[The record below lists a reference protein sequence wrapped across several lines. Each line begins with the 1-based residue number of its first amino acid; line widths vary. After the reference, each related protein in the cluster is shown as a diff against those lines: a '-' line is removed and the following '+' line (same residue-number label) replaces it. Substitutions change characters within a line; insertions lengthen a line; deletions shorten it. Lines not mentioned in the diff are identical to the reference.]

1 MWSAELPARC
11 LPCSLVVNLRLQNIS
26 CSSFLFTLA
35 SQYFPLVKQI
45 DGVLLAVLLCLV
57 VFHLG
62 FSETFCLIK
71 RWIEDFLWA
80 QSTFLCTLCDKGA
93 CVKAGKEQPNLQ
105 RVKLCYSF
113 CSQWSSNASG
123 QRSLCLCRV
132 SCCFCFILAEL
143 KRSIHWC
150 VSRCSEAMQEPRGWV
165 LSGKQPPSAGAG
177 AAGPAQPGRAGPAR
191 FARCQRGLRA
201 VTRAPGPCQG
211 TAAPGP
217 TAGTAWDASAP
228 YRTERAG
235 KDGKG
240 VLLLWGLPWQISET
254 CKGEL
259 ESSG

>member
-1 MWSAELPARC
+1 M
-11 LPCSLVVNLRLQNIS
+11 VVNLRLQNIS

-35 SQYFPLVKQI
+35 SQYFALVKQI

-113 CSQWSSNASG
+113 CSQRSSNASG
-123 QRSLCLCRV
+123 QRSLCLCLV

-143 KRSIHWC
+143 KRSIHLR
-150 VSRCSEAMQEPRGWV
+150 VSRCSVAMQEPRGWFCRESSRLQPGLV
-165 LSGKQPPSAGAG
+165 LLAPLSPALPAASAGS
-177 AAGPAQPGRAGPAR
+177 GR
-191 FARCQRGLRA
+191 
-201 VTRAPGPCQG
+201 
-211 TAAPGP
+211 
-217 TAGTAWDASAP
+217 
-228 YRTERAG
+228 
-235 KDGKG
+235 
-240 VLLLWGLPWQISET
+240 
-254 CKGEL
+254 
-259 ESSG
+259 